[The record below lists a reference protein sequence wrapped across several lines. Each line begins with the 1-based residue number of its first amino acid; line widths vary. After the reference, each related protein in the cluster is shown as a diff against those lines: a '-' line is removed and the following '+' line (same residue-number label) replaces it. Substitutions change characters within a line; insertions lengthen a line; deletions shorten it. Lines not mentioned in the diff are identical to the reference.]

1 MNVPG
6 LELESMRDFL
16 RRLPNIF
23 LASIDP
29 VSLKTAAAT
38 SVLKLSGR
46 MLKDIIASF
55 SYMVSFLKEESNNN
69 CIR

>member
-23 LASIDP
+23 LASMDP
-29 VSLKTAAAT
+29 ISLKTAAAT
-38 SVLKLSGR
+38 SVLKISGR

-55 SYMVSFLKEESNNN
+55 SCIVSFLKEESNKN

>member
-6 LELESMRDFL
+6 LELESIRDFL

-23 LASIDP
+23 LASMDP
-29 VSLKTAAAT
+29 VSIKTAAAT

-55 SYMVSFLKEESNNN
+55 SCIVRFLKEESNKN

>member
-1 MNVPG
+1 MK
-6 LELESMRDFL
+6 DFL

-38 SVLKLSGR
+38 SVLKPSGR
-46 MLKDIIASF
+46 MLKDISASF
-55 SYMVSFLKEESNNN
+55 SCMVSFLKEESNKN

>member
-1 MNVPG
+1 MVNEPG

-46 MLKDIIASF
+46 MLKDI
-55 SYMVSFLKEESNNN
+55 MHLFLAW
-69 CIR
+69 